1 MPYRSEVVFAI
12 APQVAGEFK
21 KLMEENQILRE
32 LVEGNIHYNR
42 YEEGDIVVYFPS
54 IRWNHEYYKYE
65 PITIIEDFLF
75 GLDDLPR
82 TDSILDSSDLYRWC
96 RIGDDRTDLAESGYY
111 HIDDCTI
118 IDPSMK
124 W

>member
-12 APQVAGEFK
+12 APQIAGDFK
-21 KLMEENQILRE
+21 KLMEENESLSQ

-54 IRWNHEYYKYE
+54 IRWNSEYYQYE

-75 GLDDLPR
+75 QYDDNEAGE
-82 TDSILDSSDLYRWC
+82 SSVLYRWC
-96 RIGDDRTDLAESGYY
+96 RIGDDRTDLAESGWY
-111 HIDDCTI
+111 HEEDCTI